1 MNQAVLLI
9 AAAFGLAVSLT
20 AFFAVLNVFFPRRIE
35 RTRRMVEELPGR
47 SFAIG
52 LVNCIFFAILLAV
65 FMALG
70 RGLRGDAMGLLGL
83 IVLIPFA
90 IGVIFGLAGLVE
102 LVGARLAAQE
112 SGLRRTAWGAVGL
125 ELACALPFV
134 GWFGL
139 APFLLVLGVGAFIT
153 GLFYRQRPAAEELS
167 APLDL
172 EAAA

>member
-1 MNQAVLLI
+1 MNQVVMII
-9 AAAFGLAVSLT
+9 AAAAGLAVCLT
-20 AFFAVLNVFFPRRIE
+20 AFFAILNIFFPRRIE
-35 RTRRMVEELPGR
+35 RTRRMAEELPGR

-90 IGVIFGLAGLVE
+90 IGAIFGVAGLVE

-112 SGLRRTAWGAVGL
+112 GGLKRTAWGAAGL

-139 APFLLVLGVGAFIT
+139 APFVLVLGVGAFIT
-153 GLFYRQRPAAEELS
+153 GLFYREPKAVE
-167 APLDL
+167 DV
-172 EAAA
+172 EALPVPEV